1 MTGPGTN
8 TYLIGQDPLFILD
21 PGEQTQE
28 HFTAVMR
35 AVAFAQVVG
44 IAPSHAH
51 PDHWPLVAT
60 LGESLDA
67 VTLGFRAHNGYEPRR
82 ILADGD
88 IVRGA
93 QWTLKAIHTPG
104 HTSDHLSYFLPE
116 ERALFSGDHVM
127 GWSTSVIER
136 PDGDLNSYLSSLARL
151 LQFDISVIYP
161 AHGEPIP
168 NARGRISEL
177 IAHRQMR
184 TAQILEALR
193 ARVELVPAIVERIYA
208 DVDPRLHPA
217 AQQSV
222 LAHLDALIAAKQV
235 VCRHKAQNP
244 VNSRYGLA

>member
-8 TYLIGQDPLFILD
+8 TYLIGQKTLFILD
-21 PGEQTQE
+21 PGEQTKE

-51 PDHWPLVAT
+51 PDHWPLAAQ

-67 VTLGFRAHNGYEPRR
+67 VTLGSKGHNGYEPRR

-104 HTSDHLSYFLPE
+104 HTSDHVSYFLRE

-127 GWSTSVIER
+127 GWSTSVIGR

-151 LQFDISVIYP
+151 LEFDISVIYP
-161 AHGEPIP
+161 AHGEPIT
-168 NARGRISEL
+168 NARSRISEL

-193 ARVELVPAIVERIYA
+193 DGVESVPAIVKRIYA
-208 DVDPRLHPA
+208 DVDPRLHQA

-222 LAHLDALIAAKQV
+222 LAHLDALIASKQV
-235 VCRHKAQNP
+235 VCR
-244 VNSRYGLA
+244 NSRYGLA

>member
-8 TYLIGQDPLFILD
+8 TYLIGQKTLFILD
-21 PGEQTQE
+21 PGEHTKE

-35 AVAFAQVVG
+35 AVAFAPVVG

-51 PDHWPLVAT
+51 PDHWPLVAP

-67 VTLGFRAHNGYEPRR
+67 VTLGSKAHNGYEPVR

-104 HTSDHLSYFLPE
+104 HTSDHVSYFLPE

-127 GWSTSVIER
+127 GWSTSVIGR

-151 LQFDISVIYP
+151 LTLDISVIYP

-168 NARGRISEL
+168 DARARISEL
-177 IAHRQMR
+177 IAHREMR

-193 ARVELVPAIVERIYA
+193 GGIELVPVIVKRIYA

-217 AQQSV
+217 AQESV
-222 LAHLDALIAAKQV
+222 LAHLDALIAAKRV
-235 VCRHKAQNP
+235 VLREKAQNP
-244 VNSRYGLA
+244 VNSRYGIA